1 MYIKIAMVLY
11 YDENVQYFISLT
23 CSFIISK
30 FYKAKKKRKKKEIDR
45 STINFIFL
53 HIMLQKVQI
62 FQFDCHSR

>member
-30 FYKAKKKRKKKEIDR
+30 FYKAKKKKKKKR
-45 STINFIFL
+45 NR
-53 HIMLQKVQI
+53 QKYDKFYFFTYHVTESSDI
-62 FQFDCHSR
+62 SV